1 MRQHTRLPP
10 LSKILKRFTV
20 IHVGASDSQTALS
33 AAHHHHHHKL
43 HHHYNHHH
51 HHHNAPIYVAAQE
64 GHAEC
69 LKLLLASH
77 ADPRSNYKGTSALD
91 IARKNQH
98 AEYMRLLE
106 AALA

>member
-33 AAHHHHHHKL
+33 AA
-43 HHHYNHHH
+43 HHH

-98 AEYMRLLE
+98 AECMRLLE

>member
-33 AAHHHHHHKL
+33 AAHHHHHH
-43 HHHYNHHH
+43 
-51 HHHNAPIYVAAQE
+51 NAPIYVAAQE

-69 LKLLLASH
+69 LKLLLASR
-77 ADPRSNYKGTSALD
+77 ADARSNFKGTSALD
-91 IARKNQH
+91 IARKKQH
-98 AEYMRLLE
+98 AECTRLLE